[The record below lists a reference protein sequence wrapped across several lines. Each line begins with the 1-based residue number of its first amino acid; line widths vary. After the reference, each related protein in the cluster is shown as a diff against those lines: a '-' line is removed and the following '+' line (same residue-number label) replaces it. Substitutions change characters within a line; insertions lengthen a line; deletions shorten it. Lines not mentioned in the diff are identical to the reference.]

1 MEQNLLT
8 KKKLKEKSI
17 EYQIPFADLL
27 EVFLQETLMFQ
38 ILETDFAKWLWL
50 KDRED
55 FSIDGYRKEWQKP
68 LYFVYGQ
75 DDGKEQQVL
84 DEKWITGFTEEICA
98 KREQH
103 IRWSCSVEKEE
114 PDYLVYIT
122 GEWEEMKVPL
132 VIRISPLVYHA
143 AKPEKQKLQS
153 VFFEK
158 KCAVYQH
165 FPVETYLAEQLFSIL
180 KFLELIPSMEV
191 YDTTFRLLKQ
201 ETVDGRHIY
210 ETLSFFCEKE
220 EVIPQEKRIE
230 MLASY
235 ETYTYMKKRWE
246 KYIRKQGTEDVSWE
260 TVLHRI
266 IAFLSPVWNAMCRDE
281 VFFGDWMP
289 DLERYL

>member
-143 AKPEKQKLQS
+143 ANRKNKSCSQS
-153 VFFEK
+153 FLRRSVQ
-158 KCAVYQH
+158 YI
-165 FPVETYLAEQLFSIL
+165 SI
-180 KFLELIPSMEV
+180 
-191 YDTTFRLLKQ
+191 FRL
-201 ETVDGRHIY
+201 RHIWQS
-210 ETLSFFCEKE
+210 SFF
-220 EVIPQEKRIE
+220 
-230 MLASY
+230 L
-235 ETYTYMKKRWE
+235 
-246 KYIRKQGTEDVSWE
+246 
-260 TVLHRI
+260 
-266 IAFLSPVWNAMCRDE
+266 F
-281 VFFGDWMP
+281 
-289 DLERYL
+289 

>member
-38 ILETDFAKWLWL
+38 ILETDFAKRLWL
-50 KDRED
+50 KNREAFD
-55 FSIDGYRKEWQKP
+55 LDSYRKEWQKP
-68 LYFVYGQ
+68 LHFVYGQ

-84 DEKWITGFTEEICA
+84 DEKWITDFAEAICA
-98 KREQH
+98 KREYH
-103 IRWSCSVEKEE
+103 IRWNYSVEKEE
-114 PDYLVYIT
+114 QDYLVYIT

-132 VIRISPLVYHA
+132 TIRISPL
-143 AKPEKQKLQS
+143 
-153 VFFEK
+153 
-158 KCAVYQH
+158 
-165 FPVETYLAEQLFSIL
+165 
-180 KFLELIPSMEV
+180 V